1 MTKLMTP
8 REVARHLSVSPE
20 KVYRM
25 LQRGEMR
32 PVRLG
37 RAVRVTEGEVERF
50 VRESME
56 AVHAA

>member
-1 MTKLMTP
+1 MTRLLTP
-8 REVARHLSVSPE
+8 REVAAHLSVSPE

-25 LQRGEMR
+25 LQKGEMR

-37 RAVRVTEGEVERF
+37 RAVRVTEGEVEKF

-56 AVHAA
+56 AADGA

>member
-1 MTKLMTP
+1 MTRLLTP
-8 REVARHLSVSPE
+8 REVAAHLSVSPE

-25 LQRGEMR
+25 LQKGEMR

-56 AVHAA
+56 AAHAA

>member
-1 MTKLMTP
+1 
-8 REVARHLSVSPE
+8 VAARLSVSPE
-20 KVYRM
+20 KIYRM

-56 AVHAA
+56 AAHAA